1 VGFVE
6 LEQADARLQDAVRRI
21 SLKVQT
27 LYREIRS
34 KELGHYQAE
43 IDQLGEEFDHQMLA
57 WINNTA
63 QTRSTESLGICN
75 VRGAVVRELR
85 AGQGASMNRS
95 MAIAY
100 EEAL

>member
-57 WINNTA
+57 WINNMRDA
-63 QTRSTESLGICN
+63 YDQRPLKRDRQNPSEYAMCAARSCVSYALAK
-75 VRGAVVRELR
+75 VRV
-85 AGQGASMNRS
+85 
-95 MAIAY
+95 
-100 EEAL
+100 